1 MKELVR
7 IKSRQYEKYQKA
19 IQNQKLAQT
28 VGIFKVNERF
38 ENSLEAQQEIF
49 KTMDKLEEKLNK
61 FKISS
66 DPTKDE
72 IASPKAKESIEDLKS
87 LNQQLHMLIYNLVT
101 QLDETV
107 LENTFLKTK
116 ISALESP
123 QDKSP
128 YEMRLKEERLNEFAL
143 SSDSTA
149 DEAVEASEQLSELPP
164 LDYPTFDLSS
174 FDNKNE
180 Q

>member
-38 ENSLEAQQEIF
+38 ESSFEAQQEIF

-61 FKISS
+61 IKISS
-66 DPTKDE
+66 DPTKDDTT
-72 IASPKAKESIEDLKS
+72 SLKSKESIEDLKS
-87 LNQQLHMLIYNLVT
+87 LNQQLHILIYNLVT
-101 QLDETV
+101 HIDEAV

-128 YEMRLKEERLNEFAL
+128 YDRLKDDRLNDIET
-143 SSDSTA
+143 DRGIEA
-149 DEAVEASEQLSELPP
+149 DESGLPP
-164 LDYPTFDLSS
+164 LDLPTFDISS
-174 FDNKNE
+174 FENKNE